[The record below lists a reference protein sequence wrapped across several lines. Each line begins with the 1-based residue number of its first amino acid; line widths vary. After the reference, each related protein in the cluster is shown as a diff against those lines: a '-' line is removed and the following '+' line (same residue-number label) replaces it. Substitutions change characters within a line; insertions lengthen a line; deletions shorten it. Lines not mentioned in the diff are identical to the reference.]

1 MLDFQAARWLV
12 ARDVPGQAGNDHPTA
27 IPTGVFPTSDGH
39 INIAASGQHIFARF
53 CNAIG
58 AERLLGDA
66 DYATGD
72 KWSRRSSTS
81 AWPCYPR
88 GGGSRRSGGGAFAHT
103 SSVNLPTQ
111 ELGQHT
117 VEILTD
123 LGYTANEI
131 DALRC
136 RRAI

>member
-1 MLDFQAARWLV
+1 MKTQTPCGETAAASFALEGQWSAHGPARHVHGRVQTSLLQAQISMLDFQAARWLV

-72 KWSRRSSTS
+72 KRSRSLHQSLRQQE
-81 AWPCYPR
+81 PR
-88 GGGSRRSGGGAFAHT
+88 
-103 SSVNLPTQ
+103 
-111 ELGQHT
+111 
-117 VEILTD
+117 
-123 LGYTANEI
+123 
-131 DALRC
+131 
-136 RRAI
+136 